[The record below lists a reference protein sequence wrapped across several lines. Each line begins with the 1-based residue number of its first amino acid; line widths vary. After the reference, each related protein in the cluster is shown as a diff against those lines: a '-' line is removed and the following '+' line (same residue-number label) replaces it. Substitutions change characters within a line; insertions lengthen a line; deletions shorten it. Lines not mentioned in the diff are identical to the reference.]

1 MAGYKETPR
10 QKMIGMLYL
19 VLTALLALNVSKD
32 ILDAFLVVNEGMV
45 STNVRFESKVATV
58 YSRFESQYNLNPGK
72 VGEYWEK
79 AKELRLRSQQ
89 LIHYLDSVQLEVVSR
104 SERKS
109 HQEVKS
115 LYYVKAQLPDFRN
128 QGDLRDRDFL
138 DLSLVPSRDKYDEAT
153 NYMIGQNK
161 NGEAYTMAKKIE
173 EYRQFILGIV
183 GEENA
188 NKIGLNTQEKF
199 KDASG
204 ATQDWMYYNF
214 YHTILAA
221 NVTILNKIV
230 TEVQSAEFDAVN
242 RLFENI
248 TEKDYKFD
256 RLSAEVI
263 PNSTYILKGQNYE
276 ATVILTAYDSKTQS
290 EVKIVR
296 GASAINDGNIGG
308 AQVFKSENGVVR
320 LSFPGQTEGP
330 QRYAGVIE
338 VRDPL
343 TQELKRHPFDAQ
355 YIVAPPS
362 LTVAPLK
369 MNILYSG
376 LKNPIS
382 ISAPGIPNEQIVPSI
397 SKGKIIRNAN
407 GNWDVEVPAGERTTT
422 ISAAA
427 NVDGKSL
434 PLGSFEFRIKRVP
447 DPIAKIA
454 DLTDGTIDKNRLL
467 ASRAIIP
474 EMVDFD
480 FEGFH
485 FEIVSYE
492 LSTYRGTEL
501 QRTGTVRGN
510 VFNDAVSNLI
520 KNAGRG
526 QRLYFER
533 IQAKGPD
540 GTMRTLNP
548 INLEIN

>member
-32 ILDAFLVVNEGMV
+32 ILDAFLVVNESMV
-45 STNVRFESKVATV
+45 STNESFSSKIATEYARFEN
-58 YSRFESQYNLNPGK
+58 QYNLNPAK
-72 VGEYWEK
+72 VEEFWEK
-79 AKELRLRSQQ
+79 AKEVRTKSED
-89 LIHYLDSVQLEVVSR
+89 LINYIEKVQLEVVTR
-104 SERKS
+104 SEKKS
-109 HQEVKS
+109 QEEVLS
-115 LYYVKAQLPDFRN
+115 LYYKTEQVP
-128 QGDLRDRDFL
+128 DLRNPGQTKEKSVL
-138 DLSLVPSRDKYDEAT
+138 ILSEVPSRDKYDEAT

-161 NGEAYTMAKKIE
+161 NGEAYTLAAKMQ
-173 EYRQFILGIV
+173 EYRNFILDIIGQ
-183 GEENA
+183 EYA
-188 NKIGLNTQEKF
+188 DKIGLNTQNTY
-199 KDASG
+199 KDATNT
-204 ATQDWMYYNF
+204 TQDWQYYNF
-214 YHTILAA
+214 FHTILAA

-230 TEVQSAEFDAVN
+230 TEIQSAEFDAIN
-242 RLFENI
+242 KLYENI
-248 TEKDYKFD
+248 SEKDFKFD
-256 RLSAEVI
+256 NVSAKVI
-263 PNSTYILKGQNYE
+263 PSSTYILAGQNYE
-276 ATVILTAYDSKTQS
+276 AEVLVAAFDSKTQS
-290 EVKIVR
+290 EVRVLR
-296 GASAINDGNIGG
+296 GADRINESNIGN
-308 AQVFKSENGVVR
+308 AQLIKSQNGVVK
-320 LSFPGQTEGP
+320 LSFPGQSIGP
-330 QRYAGVIE
+330 QRYAGIIE
-338 VRDPL
+338 MRDPV
-343 TQELKRHPFDAQ
+343 TQELAKYPFSAD

-376 LKNPIS
+376 LKNPLAIS
-382 ISAPGIPNEQIVPSI
+382 SPGIPSEQISPSI
-397 SKGKIIRNAN
+397 TKGKITKGPN
-407 GNWDVEVPAGERTTT
+407 GTWEVEVPSGERTTT

-427 NVDGKSL
+427 LVDGKSL

-474 EMVDFD
+474 EMIDFD

-492 LSTYRGTEL
+492 LTTYRGSEL
-501 QRTGTVRGN
+501 QRTGTVKGN
-510 VFNDAVSNLI
+510 QFTEAVTNLI
-520 KNAGRG
+520 KGAGRG

>member
-58 YSRFESQYNLNPGK
+58 YNRFESQYNLNPGK

-79 AKELRLRSQQ
+79 AQELRLRSQQ
-89 LIHYLDSVQLEVVSR
+89 LINYLDSVQLEVVSR

-109 HQEVKS
+109 HEEVKS
-115 LYYVKAQLPDFRN
+115 LYYAKVQLPDFRN

-153 NYMIGQNK
+153 NYMIGPNK

-173 EYRQFILGIV
+173 EYRQFVLGIV
-183 GEENA
+183 GENNA

-204 ATQDWMYYNF
+204 VTQDWMYYNF

-308 AQVFKSENGVVR
+308 AQVFRSENGVVR

>member
-58 YSRFESQYNLNPGK
+58 YNRFESQYNLNPGK

-79 AKELRLRSQQ
+79 AKEVKLRSQE
-89 LIHYLDSVQLEVVSR
+89 LIDYLESVQLEVVSR
-104 SERKS
+104 SERKT
-109 HQEVKS
+109 HEEVKS
-115 LYYVKAQLPDFRN
+115 LYYAKVQMPDFRN
-128 QGDLRDRDFL
+128 QGDMRDRDFL

-153 NYMIGQNK
+153 NYMIGPNK
-161 NGEAYTMAKKIE
+161 NGEAYTMAQKIE
-173 EYRQFILGIV
+173 SYRQFILGIV
-183 GEENA
+183 GQENA

-204 ATQDWMYYNF
+204 TSQDWMYYNF

-221 NVTILNKIV
+221 NVTILNKII

-256 RLSAEVI
+256 KLSAEVI

-276 ATVILTAYDSKTQS
+276 ATVLLTAYDSKTQS

-434 PLGSFEFRIKRVP
+434 PLGSYEFRIKRVP